1 MKTVEI
7 PDWIMR
13 DLRENKYLEPDDESR
28 DKEILELE
36 GEEFL
41 DAWLTW
47 NGICGFTRDIIE
59 AIYYAYGIDLELGPV
74 ITRVKR
80 D

>member
-1 MKTVEI
+1 MKTIKI

-13 DLRENKYLEPDDESR
+13 DLRENRYLEPDDESK

-41 DAWLTW
+41 DA
-47 NGICGFTRDIIE
+47 
-59 AIYYAYGIDLELGPV
+59 
-74 ITRVKR
+74 
-80 D
+80 

>member
-1 MKTVEI
+1 MKIIEI

-13 DLRENKYLEPDDESR
+13 DLRENRYLEPDDESR

-47 NGICGFTRDIIE
+47 NGIIGYTNDILE
-59 AIYYAYGIDLELGPV
+59 AIYYAYGINPECGPP
-74 ITRVKR
+74 IIRVKG